1 MSSASV
7 SQMAWTN
14 GERISLSYF
23 SDNPGLKKTLLKM
36 LVIDSNAAAATAASP
51 NKGSKQSIE
60 PKQQMDIK
68 QNVGDINTPAKYP
81 QQYKRYNNMRPDIQ
95 FKGSER
101 CTYSVDSSK

>member
-1 MSSASV
+1 
-7 SQMAWTN
+7 MAWTN

-36 LVIDSNAAAATAASP
+36 LVIDSNAAAVTAASP

-68 QNVGDINTPAKYP
+68 QNVGDIFNNTNASYKYAC
-81 QQYKRYNNMRPDIQ
+81 KVSSSIQ
-95 FKGSER
+95 
-101 CTYSVDSSK
+101 TIQ